1 MSLDLQ
7 KCHLTP
13 RQTRVLRSARL
24 VDGSLLDSLNMS
36 KAWLL
41 TENAE
46 GLHDH
51 KREFLKLSEKS
62 HASVAC
68 FMASHLPA
76 IITIPVLYTVGC
88 AIWNIQYIQRTML
101 NKALRILRK
110 SPPGCHLLG
119 DFIQVTSC

>member
-1 MSLDLQ
+1 MLNSLNLQ
-7 KCHLTP
+7 KYHLAT
-13 RQTRVLRSARL
+13 RRMRVLSSARL

-41 TENAE
+41 TENAG

-51 KREFLKLSEKS
+51 NRQFLKLSEKG

-68 FMASHLPA
+68 FMALHLPA

-88 AIWNIQYIQRTML
+88 AL
-101 NKALRILRK
+101 
-110 SPPGCHLLG
+110 
-119 DFIQVTSC
+119 